1 MYFVV
6 KIRDKGSITIPITV
20 RESLNLKTGDIVEID
35 INKIEKDDVKLT
47 TLPHI

>member
-20 RESLNLKTGDIVEID
+20 RETLKLETGDIVEIN
-35 INKIEKDDVKLT
+35 INKIENDDS
-47 TLPHI
+47 